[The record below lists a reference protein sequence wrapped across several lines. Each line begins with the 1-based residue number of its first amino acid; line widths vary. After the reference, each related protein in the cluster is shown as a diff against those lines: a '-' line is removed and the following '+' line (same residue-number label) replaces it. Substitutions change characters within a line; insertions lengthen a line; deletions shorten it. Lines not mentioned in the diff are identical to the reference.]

1 MSLFNAIGAAV
12 AVVALFGYLNHRL
25 IKLPDTIGITVVGLI
40 ASVVVALLGR
50 FDPAIARWASLVIA
64 GIDFPEVV
72 FHGMLGLLLFAG
84 SLHVNVAD
92 LNQDKWLILVLST
105 VGVVVSTAIVG
116 VGFYYGTRSFG
127 FALPFAYCL
136 LFGAL
141 ISPTDPI
148 SVLGVLRRVGVS
160 KRLETQLVAESLFN
174 DGMGVVVFLTLLGMA
189 TGTHDLSVSSAVLLL
204 SKEVAGGVA
213 VGAVLGAVGVLLLR
227 GIDSYPVEILIT
239 LAMPTGGY
247 GLAEALH
254 TSAPIAVVVMGLVVG
269 NQGKKL
275 AMSKRTQQQLFAL
288 WDLVDKILNLM
299 LFGLIGLEVVALS
312 ISVNTLAAGLLAIP
326 VVLLARW
333 ISSGLPILAM
343 RPFREFSPHVVK
355 ILTWGGLRGGLS
367 VALALS
373 LPAFPGRDSVLA
385 ASYIVVIFSILVQAL
400 TLGPLVE
407 ALGHSKPDEIAR

>member
-1 MSLFNAIGAAV
+1 
-12 AVVALFGYLNHRL
+12 
-25 IKLPDTIGITVVGLI
+25 
-40 ASVVVALLGR
+40 
-50 FDPAIARWASLVIA
+50 
-64 GIDFPEVV
+64 V

-84 SLHVNVAD
+84 SLHVKVDD

-116 VGFYYGTRSFG
+116 VGFYYGARSFG